1 MSNFTT
7 FFPSAGGGG
16 GEGSGI
22 NSYAPFSVV
31 SDNNPQGYIH
41 STGVYTNPVDSSVWL
56 KTGKYLSSSFA
67 SSYPNATNG
76 IFPDTTNAAVQFPRV
91 EGFAANATHAYE
103 VENGNNNVYKRSLSN
118 GSSLVGRSISG
129 SIQSTKVVL
138 TSTRVYVLAHFTG
151 SPNYYAIEAFDLDL
165 INIPSERIATSLV
178 TSMTSLIK
186 VGTSWFG
193 VTGARTIKEF
203 DSTFANVL
211 NTYTLSDVDGD
222 TSATIYSLA
231 YDGTSFWVGALAN
244 GVSGYAY
251 KHNTSFVPDGSSFY
265 MTTLVSNSNVNM
277 NWVGYNEANS
287 KLYSLGRDTNSPYEA
302 YYQEFDLVI
311 GDSAKTDSSGSG
323 QPLFI
328 KIK

>member
-22 NSYAPFSVV
+22 NSYAPFSVD
-31 SDNNPQGYIH
+31 SDNNPQGYIQ

-56 KTGKYLSSSFA
+56 KTGKYLSSSFS

-76 IFPDTTNAAVQFPRV
+76 IFPDTTNNPVEFPRV
-91 EGFAANATHAYE
+91 VGFAANAAHAYE
-103 VENGNNNVYKRSLSN
+103 VEQNNNNVYKRSLSN
-118 GSSLVGRSISG
+118 GSSLVGRSFG
-129 SIQSTKVVL
+129 SVSSSRVVL
-138 TSTRVYVLAHFTG
+138 TSTRVYVLALLSG
-151 SPNYYAIEAFDLDL
+151 SPNYWAIEAFDLDL
-165 INIPSERIATSLV
+165 TNIPSERIATSLV
-178 TSMTSLIK
+178 TSMNSLIK

-193 VTGARTIKEF
+193 VTAARTIKEF

-211 NTYTLSDVDGD
+211 NTYTLSDINGD
-222 TSATIYSLA
+222 TSANISTIA
-231 YDGTSFWVGALAN
+231 YDGTSFWVASMQN
-244 GVSGYAY
+244 GVSGYAFKY
-251 KHNTSFVPDGSSFY
+251 NTSFVPDGSSFY
-265 MTTLVSNSNVNM
+265 MTTLQSQANVNA
-277 NWVGYNEANS
+277 NWVGYNEVNS
-287 KLYSLGRDTNSPYEA
+287 KLYSLGRDVSSPYEA
-302 YYQEFDLVI
+302 YYQEFDTVI